1 MSAAGFSEC
10 DAQEENVMSEKEC
23 SGQLGKQTNI
33 QNHTIRRQYIKFNT
47 MELQD
52 IKKAH
57 NVYDKRKS
65 QTSECHK
72 KSYLHN
78 KIQDIIP
85 KTNPKH

>member
-1 MSAAGFSEC
+1 MINYMAKISASY
-10 DAQEENVMSEKEC
+10 VSY
-23 SGQLGKQTNI
+23 S
-33 QNHTIRRQYIKFNT
+33 TIS
-47 MELQD
+47 
-52 IKKAH
+52 

-85 KTNPKH
+85 KTNPNH